1 MKFLSVFL
9 FLLSGLVSAQ
19 TTFCVTGATPPVVR
33 AEGLAER
40 VGDIDFL
47 CTGAPNSQM
56 TGNFTFILNTDVTNR
71 ISTGSTLTGLVFTV
85 DSGSGPQP
93 VMVQPI
99 LQNQSTLVFD
109 AVPVTFSPQ
118 GTAKLAISGIR
129 ANATQIGINIPITAF
144 ISVNAAGFP
153 IATAQVVVARPERG
167 LYDGMSTALVCAQNG
182 SPLPTNIT
190 FTNLLADN
198 TAFASTRI
206 TEGFADAFGPK
217 SAFNY
222 FNADSG
228 QRIIVQYSGFP
239 NDASLYVPDV
249 VAGSDAVQPTA
260 GGDFEVPASGGAYA
274 PSANGSLLLARV
286 AGAGSNGA
294 GGSPVYIPGAIGSGT
309 VIFDS
314 VSQIPIV
321 NGIAYVVY
329 EVVDA
334 NQGAVETAQFPTF
347 LGLLPNGSRPASQT
361 SESVFFAPLST
372 VGTASA
378 TEPLPRFTAIAPL
391 PDCTIIGDCS
401 LVQGQLSVN
410 TTPLQFSEPA
420 GGATGQL
427 YFTLANSGGG
437 MMSWT
442 ASVSYISGSGWLMLD
457 PTQGVNN
464 TTVRVYAAPGSLA
477 PATYQATI
485 IVDAGAGGTASVP
498 VTFTVSPAAT
508 TSKTVLPAVTSVLN
522 AASFAAVPVVPGS
535 LTTLMGSAFTGK
547 NVSVTFNGEQ
557 STILFS
563 NDTQINLLV
572 PADLPLTNSI
582 QLVVTVDGSSST
594 PMNVTTAAFEP
605 AIFPSALLNQ
615 DATLNSASNGAARGS
630 VIYFWATGLSGAGT
644 ISALIGD
651 REIDLL
657 YYAGS
662 APGLTGVQQVNILV
676 PADLPGMTTNLSVC
690 GLSSAAGAVK
700 TCSVAVPLTLK

>member
-1 MKFLSVFL
+1 MRYFFVLF
-9 FLLSGLVSAQ
+9 FLLSGVVSAQ
-19 TTFCVTGATPPVVR
+19 TTFCQTGATPPIVR

-40 VGDIDFL
+40 VGDLDFL
-47 CTGAPNSQM
+47 CVGAPSSQM
-56 TGNFTFILNTDVTNR
+56 TGNFTFILNANVTNR

-99 LQNQSTLVFD
+99 LQNQFTVVFN
-109 AVPVTFSPQ
+109 AVPVTFSPL
-118 GTAKLAISGIR
+118 GTAKLAVSGIR
-129 ANATQIGINIPITAF
+129 VNATQIGIDIPITAF
-144 ISVNAAGFP
+144 ISVNTAGLP

-167 LYDGMSTALVCAQNG
+167 LYDGMSTTLVCAQNG

-239 NDASLYVPDV
+239 SDASLYVPNV

-274 PSANGSLLLARV
+274 PSANGSLLLSLV
-286 AGAGSNGA
+286 AGASSNGA
-294 GGSPVYIPGAIGSGT
+294 GGSPVYTPGAIGSGT
-309 VIFDS
+309 VMFDS

-321 NGIAYVVY
+321 NGSAYAVY

-347 LGLLPNGSRPASQT
+347 LGLLPNGSRPAAQT

-401 LVQGQLSVN
+401 LVQGQLTVD
-410 TTPLQFSEPA
+410 TAPLQFSEPA
-420 GGATGQL
+420 GGPTGQL

-437 MMSWT
+437 MMGWT
-442 ASVSYISGSGWLMLD
+442 ASVNYITGTGWLTLD
-457 PTQGVNN
+457 PAQGVNN
-464 TTVRVYAAPGSLA
+464 TTVRVYAATGSLA

-485 IVDAGAGGTASVP
+485 VVNAGAAGTASVP
-498 VTFTVSPAAT
+498 VSFTVTPAT
-508 TSKTVLPAVTSVLN
+508 TVAKALPAVTSVLN
-522 AASFAAVPVVPGS
+522 AASFAAVPIVPGS
-535 LTTLMGSAFTGK
+535 LTTIMGSAFTGK
-547 NVSVTFNGEQ
+547 SVSVTFNGEPA
-557 STILFS
+557 TILFS

-572 PADLPLTNSI
+572 PGDLPLSNSI
-582 QLVVTVDGSSST
+582 QLVVSVDGSSST
-594 PMNVTTAAFEP
+594 PMNVASAAFEP
-605 AIFPSALLNQ
+605 AIFPNALLNQ

-630 VIYFWATGLSGAGT
+630 VIYFWATGLSGTGT
-644 ISALIGD
+644 ISAMIGD
-651 REIDLL
+651 REIDSLN
-657 YYAGS
+657 YAGP
-662 APGLTGVQQVNILV
+662 APDLPGVQQVNILI
-676 PADLPGMTTNLSVC
+676 PADLPAMTTNLSVC
-690 GLSSAAGAVK
+690 GLSSASGAVK
-700 TCSVAVPLTLK
+700 TCSLPIPLTLK